1 MKNWP
6 LYRSL
11 AFTAFVLFMLNL
23 PDKQPHGVPVKQ
35 QGLNPQ
41 SLPPLERRGNCPA
54 GDKEQPRNHAVL
66 GSEKWATH
74 RD

>member
-11 AFTAFVLFMLNL
+11 TFTAFVLFMLNL
-23 PDKQPHGVPVKQ
+23 PDKKPYGVPVRQ
-35 QGLNPQ
+35 QGFDYQPVH
-41 SLPPLERRGNCPA
+41 PLEPGGGGPVGREG
-54 GDKEQPRNHAVL
+54 QPRNHAIL
-66 GSEKWATH
+66 GSEKWAAH

>member
-23 PDKQPHGVPVKQ
+23 PDKQPHGVTVEQ
-35 QGLNPQ
+35 QGLNPEP
-41 SLPPLERRGNCPA
+41 LHPLERRGNCPT
-54 GDKEQPRNHAVL
+54 GRKEQPRNYIVL
-66 GSEKWATH
+66 GSEKWAAH

>member
-23 PDKQPHGVPVKQ
+23 PDKKPYGVPVKQ

-41 SLPPLERRGNCPA
+41 PLLPMERRGNCPA
-54 GDKEQPRNHAVL
+54 GREEQPRNHAIL
-66 GSEKWATH
+66 GSEKWAAH

>member
-23 PDKQPHGVPVKQ
+23 PDKKPYGVPVQQ

-41 SLPPLERRGNCPA
+41 PLHPLERRGNCPA
-54 GDKEQPRNHAVL
+54 GREEQPRHNAIL
-66 GSEKWATH
+66 GSEKWAAN